1 MQVKMHRFL
10 FLFQFKCKRY
20 ELFNI
25 RELLKYSENLIDSE
39 KKIRYIDTY
48 LSVLS
53 LFY

>member
-1 MQVKMHRFL
+1 MHRFL
-10 FLFQFKCKRY
+10 FWLWRDCKRY

-39 KKIRYIDTY
+39 KEIGYIDTY